1 MTDFQTENN
10 QESIQIMVAED
21 QLSASVWI
29 QQGESHYTA
38 ALLKNR
44 LSEAGVTSGLQEE
57 TIQQLANGLLYDQWV
72 VVAKG
77 TPYVNGEDGW
87 YEYAFHR
94 ETDHK
99 PKILEDGS
107 VDYSQYGNI
116 PSVEEG
122 DVIAVYHPATEA
134 KDGMDVHGNI
144 LVARKGKNLARLV
157 GKGFACAED
166 GCTYIANRSGKIVE
180 TMDKIF
186 IDQEFVVEGDLTN
199 STGSICFRGDIR
211 IRGNV
216 GSGVSVVSEKGSIL
230 VDGFVEGA
238 DLQANRDITLKNG
251 MQGNGKGFIRA
262 KGNVNA
268 KFFEQCTICA
278 DGCVNANAIMN
289 CQIEAGEDVVVSGRF
304 GSIIGGH
311 ISAQRQIK
319 ATNIGNVAEVE
330 NQVEAGVAENLVT
343 KMNLLTES
351 KKKALDEWERI
362 AQGIERIDTL
372 MEQTKN
378 AALMEKKRVLMRG
391 KIEKDAEI
399 SELEK
404 KIQATVLAMEK
415 ANVAKVT
422 VDRYVHPGT
431 CISVNGMKTQ
441 VQELEQHV
449 EYARRGN
456 GIIVYHIDEA

>member
-77 TPYVNGEDGW
+77 TPCVNGEDGW

-116 PSVEEG
+116 PSVKEG

-144 LVARKGKNLARLV
+144 LVARKGKNLARLF

-230 VDGFVEGA
+230 ADGFVEGA

-262 KGNVNA
+262 KGNVSA

-289 CQIEAGEDVVVSGRF
+289 CQIE
-304 GSIIGGH
+304 
-311 ISAQRQIK
+311 

-378 AALMEKKRVLMRG
+378 AVLMEKKRVLMRG
-391 KIEKDAEI
+391 KIEKDTEI